1 MPRSALIFVVP
12 LSLMMTGGAG
22 WAAADSKQV
31 TLHDSHGREI
41 GTATLK
47 PNAGSGVAFDLD
59 LKGLPPGDHAVHL
72 HETPRCDGPSFESA
86 GAHLNPSGKQHGLNN
101 PLGPHAGDMSNVT
114 VAADGTAKRT
124 VVNSR
129 FMMGTAAA
137 IVIHAQPDD
146 MKSDPAGN
154 AGDRIACGVI
164 SPH

>member
-1 MPRSALIFVVP
+1 MTRSTLLLLVP
-12 LSLMMTGGAG
+12 LSLMMAGGAG
-22 WAAADSKQV
+22 WAAPHDQQV
-31 TLHDSHGREI
+31 TLHDSRGKEV

-47 PNAGSGVAFDLD
+47 PAATGVAFELD
-59 LKGLPPGDHAVHL
+59 LKALPPGDHAVHL

-86 GAHLNPSGKQHGLNN
+86 GPHLNPSGKQHGLNN
-101 PLGPHAGDMSNVT
+101 PLGPHAGDMNNVT
-114 VAADGTAKRT
+114 VTAAGTAKTT
-124 VVNSR
+124 VLNSR

-164 SPH
+164 SPR